1 MSTRSRAA
9 GALTVAGA
17 ATALAA
23 TVVQAGRRRL
33 QGRRVGAGGPTVP
46 LAVTV
51 HVPVEQAQEHP
62 ALAGLR
68 DDAALDLDVRPAPG
82 QKGAELRLRPAEGRT
97 WDDLDPAA
105 TRLRLREAKSLVEAG
120 QFVQPTD
127 PGNSRPTLL
136 NTVLRDTAAHSREG
150 GRL

>member
-1 MSTRSRAA
+1 MTTRITAA
-9 GALTVAGA
+9 GALAAAGA

-23 TVVQAGRRRL
+23 TAVRAGRQRL
-33 QGRRVGAGGPTVP
+33 LGTQVGSGGPRVP

-51 HVPVEQAQEHP
+51 HRSSEQLQDHA
-62 ALAGLR
+62 ALAALR
-68 DDAALDLDVRPAPG
+68 DDDDLDLELTPAPG
-82 QKGAELRLRPAEGRT
+82 DRGTEVRVRPAEGRT

-120 QFVQPTD
+120 QVVEATD
-127 PGNSRPTLL
+127 PGNSRG
-136 NTVLRDTAAHSREG
+136 TVLNAPLRDVADHAREG